1 MCGLCGCMWR
11 YLHTLIIN
19 VCEHSGIFIHK
30 PVFAGLPERM
40 HNPSISVNNIPM
52 FSKNYP
58 NIFQLNQF
66 VFGISMINHD
76 LHFSVIFGIHIP
88 NKRWGGGA
96 ELRFERSFP
105 DVSGSGPYQWVADQ
119 GKGRFPRVPW
129 PPWHPATEMWKAP
142 VLRWKH
148 GTYGTRT
155 GKQWCRYGKPTGF
168 QGTWSTN
175 GV

>member
-1 MCGLCGCMWR
+1 MFVNIRESSFTNQCLRDCLKEYTIPLLVWIISQCFPR
-11 YLHTLIIN
+11 TILIFSSWIN
-19 VCEHSGIFIHK
+19 SFSEFLWSTMIFISQWFL
-30 PVFAGLPERM
+30 V
-40 HNPSISVNNIPM
+40 SIFPT
-52 FSKNYP
+52 
-58 NIFQLNQF
+58 
-66 VFGISMINHD
+66 
-76 LHFSVIFGIHIP
+76 
-88 NKRWGGGA
+88 KRWGGGA

>member
-1 MCGLCGCMWR
+1 MCGCMWR
-11 YLHTLIIN
+11 YLHTRIIN

-30 PVFAGLPERM
+30 PVFAGLPERI
-40 HNPSISVNNIPM
+40 HNPSMSVKNTPM

-76 LHFSVIFGIHIP
+76 LHFSVIIGIHIP

-129 PPWHPATEMWKAP
+129 PPWHPATEMWKACFA
-142 VLRWKH
+142 LE
-148 GTYGTRT
+148 
-155 GKQWCRYGKPTGF
+155 
-168 QGTWSTN
+168 TWYIWDKNRKTM
-175 GV
+175 V